1 MFAQRLKELRKANSI
16 TQEQL
21 AAIIGVE
28 RSSVGKY
35 EGKSQI
41 IPSDDV
47 KYKIAEYFGVSVDYL
62 MGYTDSPNPPMQE
75 SQLTEAEHKLI
86 DGFRSLNEEGR
97 EKLIDYVD
105 DLIQSGKYIK
115 IHTAVMAKE
124 A

>member
-1 MFAQRLKELRKANSI
+1 MFAQRLKALRKANSI

-35 EGKSQI
+35 EGKSQT

-47 KYKIAEYFGVSVDYL
+47 KYRIAEYFGVSVDYL
-62 MGYTDSPNPPMQE
+62 MGYTDNPNPPIQE
-75 SQLTEAEHKLI
+75 SQLTEAEHKLL

-115 IHTAVMAKE
+115 IHTNYVAKE

>member
-1 MFAQRLKELRKANSI
+1 MFAQRLKALRKANNI

-35 EGKSQI
+35 EGKSRI

-47 KYKIAEYFGVSVDYL
+47 KYRIAEYFGVSVDYL
-62 MGYTDSPNPPMQE
+62 MGYTDSPNPPIEE
-75 SQLTEAEHKLI
+75 SDLTEAERKLI
-86 DGFRSLNEEGR
+86 DGFRSLNEEGQ

-105 DLIQSGKYIK
+105 DLLQSGKYIK
-115 IHTAVMAKE
+115 MHPSVMDKE